1 MHQNFKEALKFS
13 TYPLK
18 KSRVVSTYLSLI
30 NLFIKEHRAHSEGPV
45 GIRAKKNIAI
55 FSNFISNKYK
65 ESINS
70 ILHNAK

>member
-1 MHQNFKEALKFS
+1 MSKYADFQDKPINKTLSYIHWFFISNIYFALCNI
-13 TYPLK
+13 LLM
-18 KSRVVSTYLSLI
+18 LSLY
-30 NLFIKEHRAHSEGPV
+30 LFDIKFE
-45 GIRAKKNIAI
+45 NIAI